1 MRIIP
6 DMDKETISRKV
17 YPHEGNTADCEAHF
31 CPHCHEYYFGTPT
44 ECPNCHKKLFPSES
58 QTNMS
63 SKTDK
68 AISIN
73 AISINKF
80 FLFFEKFLQNP
91 GKKIQWFAIVDF
103 IVSIAAGI
111 VCAVVLSRDRR
122 GDFDFW
128 KAIQYL
134 ITGIA
139 GGYVTAVIVYALGS
153 FVADTAENKEALA
166 RVEAQLKQMNHRF
179 EKASD
184 LIEEQNARENY
195 EK

>member
-1 MRIIP
+1 MLQ
-6 DMDKETISRKV
+6 
-17 YPHEGNTADCEAHF
+17 

-44 ECPNCHKKLFPSES
+44 ECPKCHKKLFPSES
-58 QTNMS
+58 QTKLFPSESQTDTS
-63 SKTDK
+63 SETDK

-73 AISINKF
+73 KF
-80 FLFFEKFLQNP
+80 FSFFEKFLQNP

-134 ITGIA
+134 IAGIA

-153 FVADTAENKEALA
+153 FIADTAENKEVLA
-166 RVEAQLKQMNHRF
+166 RVEAQLKQVNHRF

-184 LIEEQNARENY
+184 LIEEQNAREND
-195 EK
+195 E